1 MEDFLVSD
9 YWLAKYDPCRD
20 WISKGI
26 ELRNY
31 TWEELRY
38 ARQHDEEGL
47 IDFLEDKK
55 DRDFWPDD
63 LTPQLWYEIVEAC
76 KVSNEY
82 ATDVEYNEQSFT
94 IADEEDNID
103 VAIPT
108 NPGSCWVHYKKRLQ
122 EKSNFTNKEIKEL
135 EKSCYEIV
143 KCLRQDT
150 SQIGPIKGLVVGNVQ
165 SGKTANMAGVMAMAA
180 DNGWNMFIILS
191 GTIENLRQ
199 QTQKRFASDL
209 ESLSC
214 IPVWKGLE
222 HLSPNCTYHDRLHE
236 LSLSPNAKY
245 LTVCLKVKKRLE
257 DLIDWLRSDPNKLKE
272 LKILVIDDEADQAS
286 INTGKI
292 NDKEAD
298 NNRKAINKLI
308 LDLLQCQPKNTK
320 PSLDRTKNKSLPVKA
335 MNYISYTATPY
346 ANCLNEWNGVT
357 LYPKHFIHVLEPS
370 KKYMGPSRMF
380 KCGDN
385 DAKTMNIIR
394 IVDKKETSA
403 IKNIHNGLNVSMPE
417 GLENAILWFIIS
429 VASMRYYGR
438 TKPVSMLIHT
448 SQKQADHTKIAKLV
462 MSWFKSNRST
472 IASKC
477 ETLYEI
483 ETQKFNKEKFREACS
498 EYPIPNENIPDYP
511 LFDNLLPF
519 INELISADMRNI
531 KMSEST
537 KKPKFYKTIHLC
549 IDNCNNNGITEE
561 GDHVRL
567 IYPDSETD
575 SLDYAAAFI
584 VIGGNTL
591 ARGLT
596 LEGLVSTY
604 FQRNVMQA
612 DTLMQMARWFGF
624 RVNYEIFP
632 RIWMDADTY
641 DNFEYLADLDYDL
654 REQLRLLKISNNKP
668 LDFGLTFKTSPKA
681 RFLLTARNKSQSAID
696 AEYDCSGMDTQITT
710 YNTIESELKQNIEI
724 IESFLRTLGT
734 GKESNACNGN
744 ALYWRD
750 IDFSDI
756 ENNIFKAG
764 FNVSKNSRTFQNMDL
779 ISEWVDSE
787 TIAGRMGKW
796 TVIVA
801 GIKAK
806 RDDRKW
812 ILPDGHVVGKI
823 ERTARNKINDTLHI
837 GVLSSKKD
845 YLADL
850 TEEMVSEKTWKTILK
865 ADSVSNRYKIIRQE
879 AGKDDVPLLVIY
891 RISKD
896 SKLNDLEASGATYG
910 IDHDLIGLSIV
921 TPGTRRGHG
930 TTVTSK
936 VRIDYSEDTD
946 GGYGIVY

>member
-1 MEDFLVSD
+1 MP
-9 YWLAKYDPCRD
+9 KYDQCRE
-20 WISKGI
+20 WITNSKKIG
-26 ELRNY
+26 NY
-31 TWEELRY
+31 TWDQIEF
-38 ARQHDEEGL
+38 ANKKDDEGL
-47 IDFLEDKK
+47 EKFLDSKKED
-55 DRDFWPDD
+55 DFWPDD
-63 LTPQLWYEIVEAC
+63 LTPELWHEIVKAEKECNA
-76 KVSNEY
+76 Y
-82 ATDVEYNEQSFT
+82 AKDVKYNEQSFT
-94 IADEEDNID
+94 IADVEDNVD

-108 NPGSCWVHYKKRLQ
+108 SQGSCWVHYKKRLI
-122 EKSNFTNKEIKEL
+122 EKSNFSKEEVDEL
-135 EKSCYEIV
+135 EKSCFEIL

-150 SQIGPIKGLVVGNVQ
+150 SQTGPIKGLVVGNVQ

-222 HLSPNCTYHDRLHE
+222 HLSPTCTYHDRLHE
-236 LSLSPNAKY
+236 LSLSPNARY

-257 DLIDWLRSDPNKLKE
+257 DLIDWLRSDPNKLKD
-272 LKILVIDDEADQAS
+272 LKIIVIDDEADQAS

-292 NDKEAD
+292 NDKEAE

-308 LDLLQCQPKNTK
+308 LDLINCQPKNTK
-320 PSLDRTKNKSLPVKA
+320 PSLDKAKNKSLPVQA

-357 LYPKHFIHVLEPS
+357 LYPKHFIHILEPS
-370 KKYMGPSRMF
+370 KKYMGPARMF
-380 KCGDN
+380 KCGDH
-385 DAKTMNIIR
+385 DAKTMDIIR
-394 IVDKKETSA
+394 IIDKAETQT
-403 IKNIHNGLNVSMPE
+403 IKNIHKGMNASMPQ
-417 GLENAILWFIIS
+417 GLENSILWFIIS
-429 VASMRYYGR
+429 VASLRYYGR

-462 MSWFKSNRST
+462 MNWFNNSRAT
-472 IASKC
+472 IVDKC
-477 ETLYEI
+477 ESLYKVEI
-483 ETQKFNKEKFREACS
+483 ERFSKEKFREACS
-498 EYPIPNENIPDYP
+498 DYSIPDKDIPDYP
-511 LFDNLLPF
+511 PFDELVPF

-575 SLDYAAAFI
+575 PLDYAAAFI

-624 RVNYEIFP
+624 RVKYEIFP

-641 DNFEYLADLDYDL
+641 ANFEYLSDMDCDL
-654 REQLRLLKISNNKP
+654 REQLYLLKMCNSKP
-668 LDFGLTFKTSPKA
+668 LDFGLTFKTSAKA
-681 RFLLTARNKSQSAID
+681 KFLLTAKNKSQGAVV

-710 YNTIESELKQNIEI
+710 YSAIDSELKQNIEI
-724 IESFLRTLGT
+724 IENFLATLGE
-734 GKESNACNGN
+734 GIESTACNRN
-744 ALYWRD
+744 AVFWRN

-756 ENNIFKAG
+756 EKNIFKAG
-764 FNVSKNSRTFQNMDL
+764 FNISKNSRTFQNMDV
-779 ISEWVDSE
+779 ISEWVESE
-787 TIAGRMGKW
+787 TLAGHMGKW

-801 GIKAK
+801 GTKPK
-806 RDDRKW
+806 SEDRKW
-812 ILPDGHVVGKI
+812 ILPDGHIIGKI
-823 ERTARNKINDTLHI
+823 ERSARNKMNDILHI

-845 YLADL
+845 YLADI
-850 TEEMVSEKTWKTILK
+850 TEDMVPENTWKLIVK
-865 ADSVSNRYKIIRQE
+865 ADSVSNRYKAFRQE
-879 AGKDDVPLLVIY
+879 AKVDDVPLLVIY

-896 SKLNDLEASGATYG
+896 SKLNDKQGQEATYG
-910 IDHDLIGLSIV
+910 VEHDLIGLAVV
-921 TPGTRRGHG
+921 TPGTRKGSG
-930 TTVTSK
+930 TTITARIKLDTS
-936 VRIDYSEDTD
+936 DD
-946 GGYGIVY
+946 GGSGIVY